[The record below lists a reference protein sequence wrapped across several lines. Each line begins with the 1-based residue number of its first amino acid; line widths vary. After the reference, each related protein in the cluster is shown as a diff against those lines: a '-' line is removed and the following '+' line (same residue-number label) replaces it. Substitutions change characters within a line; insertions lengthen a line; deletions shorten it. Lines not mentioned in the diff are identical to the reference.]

1 MAYETMAKSE
11 SLNFKRYTELKS
23 AIVDTSE
30 DVELLRRAK
39 VLESE
44 LISDGEIVEIFN
56 GMTKSMESKDRVID
70 EAINEVNKYYNNTE
84 KVKAYR
90 LMKKYIYSSWKIF
103 TVFASMLLLLLMGM
117 QTFCDVYS
125 CPSLFSKTKTA

>member
-84 KVKAYR
+84 KVKA
-90 LMKKYIYSSWKIF
+90 I
-103 TVFASMLLLLLMGM
+103 G
-117 QTFCDVYS
+117 
-125 CPSLFSKTKTA
+125 